1 MIESKAFLQ
10 GYPLV
15 NFNTQAPDGSGALNE
30 NVNVRSDAHTLLVR
44 EIASASAVL
53 LKNNRTT
60 SGGVTTRGLP
70 IAQSMINTV
79 AIVGQ
84 DAKQLNQHC
93 SGGLNECNDGTM
105 VIGYV
110 NFELAIISKRLTEL
124 GGVLAQTV
132 LISLYRQWMLSPPSL
147 ILQLSYQS
155 RFQMI

>member
-1 MIESKAFLQ
+1 MIDFKTFLQ
-10 GYPLV
+10 GYPAV
-15 NFNTQAPDGSGALNE
+15 NFNTQAPDGSGPFNK

-70 IAQSMINTV
+70 IAKSMINTV

-84 DAKQLNQHC
+84 DAKQLNQRC
-93 SGGLNECNDGTM
+93 SGGLNECNAGTM

-110 NFELAIISKRLTEL
+110 AFEPPAVSK
-124 GGVLAQTV
+124 
-132 LISLYRQWMLSPPSL
+132 
-147 ILQLSYQS
+147 
-155 RFQMI
+155 